1 MPYSAKGSTRKS
13 YLQLARENLFLR
25 RGNKP
30 TNPCG
35 ECVVA
40 LGLPVA
46 GADVAVGLRDPAE
59 HGDGETDGEVG
70 HVVGEYTRGVG
81 DPHPAVAAPGEVDA
95 VKADGVA
102 RDDLEPRERVDKRGV
117 TTAATAGD
125 EGADGRPVRAEEVV
139 AAVLRGVPAE
149 AEEAAAAAELLLQV
163 RVHGVQQQHAQGLHG
178 SPLKQELAVETGRW
192 VYKREVPNHIRLV

>member
-1 MPYSAKGSTRKS
+1 MARPTARSATSSVIEYS
-13 YLQLARENLFLR
+13 
-25 RGNKP
+25 
-30 TNPCG
+30 
-35 ECVVA
+35 
-40 LGLPVA
+40 
-46 GADVAVGLRDPAE
+46 
-59 HGDGETDGEVG
+59 
-70 HVVGEYTRGVG
+70 RGVG